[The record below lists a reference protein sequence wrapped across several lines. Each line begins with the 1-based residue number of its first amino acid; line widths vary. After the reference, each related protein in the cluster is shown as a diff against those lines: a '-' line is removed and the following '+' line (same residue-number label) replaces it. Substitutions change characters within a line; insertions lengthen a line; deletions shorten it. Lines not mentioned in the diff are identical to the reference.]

1 MPVQRGPMARRKT
14 LDRVGGDGYFGGVGW
29 GGVGND
35 GIPWHERTAQR
46 SMAGTR
52 SPVRGGKFLGS
63 FQHQLDDKGRLSL
76 PAQFRREATDQRF
89 VLVQAYPP
97 ALALY
102 PETEWL
108 EVEERMQAMM
118 RDPSGRMW
126 VLSVMSSAVEVT
138 PDAQGRIL
146 IPASLRGAAEL
157 EGQALLV
164 GAINKVEIWNPGKF
178 EEAVQGAAPD
188 FRQHAADIFR

>member
-1 MPVQRGPMARRKT
+1 
-14 LDRVGGDGYFGGVGW
+14 
-29 GGVGND
+29 
-35 GIPWHERTAQR
+35 
-46 SMAGTR
+46 MAGTR
-52 SPVRGGKFLGS
+52 SPVRGGTFLGS

-108 EVEERMQAMM
+108 EVEERMEAMM
-118 RDPSGRMW
+118 RDPAGRMW
-126 VLSVMSSAVEVT
+126 VLSVMSSAVEVS

-146 IPASLRGAAEL
+146 IPSVLRAAAEL

-164 GAINKVEIWNPGKF
+164 GAINKVEIWNPAKF
-178 EEAVQGAAPD
+178 EAAVQSATPD
-188 FRQHAADIFR
+188 FHQFAADIFR

>member
-1 MPVQRGPMARRKT
+1 
-14 LDRVGGDGYFGGVGW
+14 
-29 GGVGND
+29 VGNN
-35 GIPWHERTAQR
+35 GGTGQQITTERHG
-46 SMAGTR
+46 MAGTR

-108 EVEERMQAMM
+108 AVEERMADML
-118 RDPSGRMW
+118 RDPAGRMW
-126 VLSVMSSAVEVT
+126 VLSVMAHATEVT

-146 IPASLRGAAEL
+146 VPAALRAAAEL

-164 GAINKVEIWNPGKF
+164 GAINKVEIWNPTKF
-178 EEAVQGAAPD
+178 EDAVRGATPD
-188 FRQHAADIFR
+188 FGNFAGAIFR

>member
-1 MPVQRGPMARRKT
+1 
-14 LDRVGGDGYFGGVGW
+14 
-29 GGVGND
+29 
-35 GIPWHERTAQR
+35 
-46 SMAGTR
+46 
-52 SPVRGGKFLGS
+52 
-63 FQHQLDDKGRLSL
+63 
-76 PAQFRREATDQRF
+76 

-108 EVEERMQAMM
+108 EVEERMQDMM
-118 RDPSGRMW
+118 RDPSARMW
-126 VLSVMSSAVEVT
+126 VLSVMSNAVEVS

-164 GAINKVEIWNPGKF
+164 GAINKVEIWNPAKF
-178 EEAVQGAAPD
+178 DDAVRGASPD
-188 FRQHAADIFR
+188 FQKYAADIFR

>member
-1 MPVQRGPMARRKT
+1 MVETGAASHFE
-14 LDRVGGDGYFGGVGW
+14 GF
-29 GGVGND
+29 
-35 GIPWHERTAQR
+35 
-46 SMAGTR
+46 MAGTR

-76 PAQFRREATDQRF
+76 PAQYRRESADQRF

-108 EVEERMQAMM
+108 EVEGRMETMM
-118 RDPSGRMW
+118 RDPRARMW
-126 VLSVMSSAVEVT
+126 VLSVMSTAVEVA

-146 IPASLRGAAEL
+146 VPAALRSAAEL

-164 GAINKVEIWNPGKF
+164 GAINKVEIWNPEKF
-178 EEAVQGAAPD
+178 EEAVRGSTPD
-188 FRQHAADIFR
+188 FDKYAADIFR

>member
-1 MPVQRGPMARRKT
+1 
-14 LDRVGGDGYFGGVGW
+14 
-29 GGVGND
+29 
-35 GIPWHERTAQR
+35 
-46 SMAGTR
+46 MAGTR

-76 PAQFRREATDQRF
+76 PAPFRREATDQRF

-108 EVEERMQAMM
+108 EVEERMQTML
-118 RDPSGRMW
+118 RDPSARRW
-126 VLSVMSSAVEVT
+126 VLAVMSNAVEVT

-146 IPASLRGAAEL
+146 IPSTLRAAAEL

-164 GAINKVEIWNPGKF
+164 GVINKVEIWNPAKF
-178 EEAVQGAAPD
+178 DEAVRDAATE
-188 FRQHAADIFR
+188 FGHYASDIFR

>member
-1 MPVQRGPMARRKT
+1 MV
-14 LDRVGGDGYFGGVGW
+14 
-29 GGVGND
+29 
-35 GIPWHERTAQR
+35 
-46 SMAGTR
+46 GTR

-63 FQHQLDDKGRLSL
+63 FQHQLDEKGRLSL

-108 EVEERMQAMM
+108 EVEDRMQTMM
-118 RDPSGRMW
+118 RDPSARMW
-126 VLSVMSSAVEVT
+126 VLAVMSNAVEVT

-146 IPASLRGAAEL
+146 VPGPLRAAAEL
-157 EGQALLV
+157 DGQALLV
-164 GAINKVEIWNPGKF
+164 GAINKVEIWNPAKF
-178 EEAVQGAAPD
+178 EAAVRGAGPGFD
-188 FRQHAADIFR
+188 KFAADIFR

>member
-1 MPVQRGPMARRKT
+1 
-14 LDRVGGDGYFGGVGW
+14 
-29 GGVGND
+29 
-35 GIPWHERTAQR
+35 
-46 SMAGTR
+46 MAGTR

-76 PAQFRREATDQRF
+76 PAQFRRESTDQRF

-108 EVEERMQAMM
+108 AVEERMQEMM
-118 RDPSGRMW
+118 RDPGARMW
-126 VLSVMSSAVEVT
+126 VLSVMSNAVEVT

-146 IPASLRGAAEL
+146 VPAALRAAAEL
-157 EGQALLV
+157 DGQALLV
-164 GAINKVEIWNPGKF
+164 GAINKVEIWNPAKF
-178 EEAVQGAAPD
+178 EEAVGGSTAD
-188 FRQHAADIFR
+188 FRAFAADIFR

>member
-1 MPVQRGPMARRKT
+1 
-14 LDRVGGDGYFGGVGW
+14 
-29 GGVGND
+29 
-35 GIPWHERTAQR
+35 
-46 SMAGTR
+46 MAGTR

-89 VLVQAYPP
+89 VLVQAYAP

-108 EVEERMQAMM
+108 EVEERMQTML
-118 RDPSGRMW
+118 RDPSARMW
-126 VLSVMSSAVEVT
+126 VLSVISNAVEVS

-146 IPASLRGAAEL
+146 IPAPLRAAAEL
-157 EGQALLV
+157 DGQALLV
-164 GAINKVEIWNPGKF
+164 GAINKVEIWNPARF
-178 EEAVQGAAPD
+178 EEAVQGASSD
-188 FRQHAADIFR
+188 FQRFAADIFR